1 MDHNIISKTRVSY
14 HPANSLNYS
23 VVSGTPIMKMEDGE
37 RITKPGDI
45 VIQRGTMHAWYNP
58 GPDWARWACVLV
70 DAEPAMV
77 NGQALKAEV
86 KKAPPS

>member
-1 MDHNIISKTRVSY
+1 
-14 HPANSLNYS
+14 
-23 VVSGTPIMKMEDGE
+23 MKMEDGE